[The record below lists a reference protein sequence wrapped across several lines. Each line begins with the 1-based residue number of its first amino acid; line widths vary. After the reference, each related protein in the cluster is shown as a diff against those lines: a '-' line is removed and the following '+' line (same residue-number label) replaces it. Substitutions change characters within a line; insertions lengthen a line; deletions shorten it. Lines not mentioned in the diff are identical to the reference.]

1 VPRAAF
7 GDRSPGKP
15 EEPFMEPNA
24 IPYVPGLAG
33 VPAAESKV
41 CDIDGQ
47 KGILFY
53 RGYPIE
59 ELAEKSTFEET
70 AWMLMNGELPRKD
83 QLDQFQHDLV
93 HHRRLKY
100 RLIDLMKTLPETG
113 HPMGALASA
122 VAALGMFYPDQNV
135 SDPDHRY
142 GACVRLIAKLPTIVA
157 AFHRMRRGDRDILPN
172 DRLPHAANFLF
183 MLNETEPDPFHAKV
197 LDTCLVLHA
206 EHSMNASTFSA
217 RVTASALADSYS
229 VITAAIGTLSGPLH
243 GGANEDVLGM
253 LREIGTLQNVVP
265 WLDSAQAQKRK
276 IPGFGHREYKVKDPR
291 AKILQKIAEQLFARY
306 GSTPLYDIAVKL
318 ESVMQERVGAKGI
331 YPNVDFYS
339 GLVYEKLG
347 IPSDI
352 FTPIFAIA
360 RVAGWLAHWL
370 EQLEGNRIFRPSQVY
385 VGAAPR
391 SYVTFDRR

>member
-1 VPRAAF
+1 MAGRIGFLAHRRMRMDTNA
-7 GDRSPGKP
+7 
-15 EEPFMEPNA
+15 EPQF
-24 IPYVPGLAG
+24 PYAPGLAG

-70 AWMLMNGELPRKD
+70 SYMLLYGQLPTKE
-83 QLDQFQHDLV
+83 QLENFSHELV

-100 RLIDLMKTLPETG
+100 KLIDLMKTLPETG
-113 HPMGALASA
+113 HPMDALAAA
-122 VAALGMFYPDQNV
+122 VGALGMFYPHINVMDADQR
-135 SDPDHRY
+135 H

-157 AFHRMRRGDRDILPN
+157 AFHRMRRGDRDVLPN
-172 DRLPHAANFLF
+172 DKLTHAANFLY
-183 MLNETEPDPFHAKV
+183 MLNEQEPDPFHAKI

-217 RVTASALADSYS
+217 RVTGSSLADSYAVVAS
-229 VITAAIGTLSGPLH
+229 AVGTLSGPLH
-243 GGANEDVLGM
+243 GGANEDVLDM
-253 LREIGTLQNVVP
+253 LTEIGSVENVVP
-265 WLDSAQAQKRK
+265 WLDKAQAAKRK

-291 AKILQKIAEQLFARY
+291 AKILQRLAEQLFARY

-318 ESVMQERVGAKGI
+318 EALMAERVGSKGI

-339 GLVYEKLG
+339 GLVYQKLA
-347 IPSDI
+347 IPTDL
-352 FTPIFAIA
+352 FTPVFAIA
-360 RVAGWLAHWL
+360 RVSGWLAHWM
-370 EQLEGNRIFRPSQVY
+370 EQLENNRIFRPSQVY
-385 VGAAPR
+385 VGSPPR
-391 SYVTFDRR
+391 SYTTIDRR